1 MAALTGKAFAETAQE
16 YDDAGM
22 ALFRAGLYDK
32 SLQYFSSAVQ
42 TDPQDWQGYQDMG
55 DAYMKL
61 DNKQS
66 ALQSYQQALQINPN
80 IPGLQTTVNNLSGQ
94 VSADSNTD
102 NGDQQPQASTPPPP
116 NNNGYSNQPGSS
128 VVVVQHRPWRRARVV
143 RTYKFNDNLALIDH
157 APIWSKLQLGYT
169 YAQLGDLT
177 SGAANINNGTY
188 VNADPNLPPTSNG
201 APLPGYTGS
210 ASASNSGLHVGGEVG
225 FLFNPYMGIG
235 LGFKYLQMADY
246 NANVVYNNTAG
257 DYENATFTPE
267 LAPIT
272 LDYYLFLPDSGG
284 RFYIKGGVGYYFSA
298 VHVDETYST
307 ANFYNQDTNSEN
319 WDGDLYSGNVG
330 FQLGVGRE
338 FAISDQ
344 LGIELYAEGR
354 FVQISNYK
362 GTLYDQNG
370 NSSYVGLTSG
380 TSNGTVDFDNPAFI
394 NAANGERYA
403 NLNFTGVDVG
413 FSINWYTF

>member
-1 MAALTGKAFAETAQE
+1 MAALTGRAFAETAQE

-80 IPGLQTTVNNLSGQ
+80 IPGLQTTVNNLSGEI
-94 VSADSNTD
+94 SADSNTD

-169 YAQLGDLT
+169 YAQVGDLT
-177 SGAANINNGTY
+177 SGAANINNGSY
-188 VNADPNLPPTSNG
+188 SNG
-201 APLPGYTGS
+201 ATALYGYPGY

-225 FLFNPYMGIG
+225 FLLNPYMGIG
-235 LGFKYLQMADY
+235 LGFKYIQLADY
-246 NANVVYNNTAG
+246 NANVVYSSTG

-267 LAPIT
+267 LAPLT
-272 LDYYLFLPDSGG
+272 LDYYLFLPDKGG
-284 RFYIKGGVGYYFSA
+284 RFYIKGGIGYYFSA
-298 VHVDETYST
+298 VHVNETYSS
-307 ANFYNQDTNSEN
+307 ANFYAQGSIPPGN
-319 WDGDLYSGNVG
+319 WVGDLYSGNVG

-338 FAISDQ
+338 FAVSDQ
-344 LGIELYAEGR
+344 LGVELYAEGR
-354 FVQISNYK
+354 FVQISNYT
-362 GTLYDQNG
+362 GTLYDYQNG
-370 NSSYVGLTSG
+370 NSPQNVGLASG
-380 TSNGTVDFDNPAFI
+380 TSNGTVDFDNPAYI

-403 NLNFTGVDVG
+403 NLNFTGFDVG